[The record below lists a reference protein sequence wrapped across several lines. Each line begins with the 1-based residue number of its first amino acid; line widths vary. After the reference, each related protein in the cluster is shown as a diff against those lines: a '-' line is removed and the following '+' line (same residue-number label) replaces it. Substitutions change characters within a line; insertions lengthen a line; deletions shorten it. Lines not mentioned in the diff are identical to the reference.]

1 METEPGAQSRG
12 RAGGLELIKPLLQ
25 DDAPWKRRFRLPR
38 IYVELAPG
46 NPEHVLVVSNKSGT
60 YELYAYDLRT
70 GSLRQAT
77 SRASGTIYGTIS
89 PDGSHIY
96 YMDDK
101 KGNETGHIVRV
112 SFGGGSEPQDMTPG
126 MPEYTLVDPLVDGT
140 SSHMGITVPGPEGF
154 DTYVVDIIGGS
165 AQEPRM
171 VNRSKKTAAGPVFS
185 KDGRVSVVASTDR
198 FGGLDFSL
206 ISLDTRSGNR
216 LAELADESSRIEP
229 SDFSPVAGDQR
240 VLAASNRSGVMRPLL
255 WDAVKE
261 TRTDLDIRSLE
272 GDVAGMGWSPD
283 AKRILLCQT
292 NRATTRLWLYDLEA
306 SELTRVAH
314 PEGFVASAC
323 FRTNDSL
330 LMTWQDSTNPT
341 QLLALNLRD
350 PSAPPGRYLEPGD
363 VPGSRPWRSASFRSS
378 DGQEVQ
384 CWYATPDGE
393 GPFATILE
401 THGGPTA
408 AQFNVFA
415 PRSQVW
421 LDHGFAYASVNYRGS
436 TTFGKEFEKKIIGDV
451 GHWEVE
457 DIVAGREWLIKNGI
471 ARPDE
476 VFLTGWS
483 YGGYLTLQ
491 AMGVCPELWAG
502 GMGGVVVADWVTE
515 YEDEPDA
522 MKGYD
527 VALHGGPP
535 ADKLEEYR
543 RASPINY
550 LEGLAAPLIIIQG
563 RNDVRDPPRQV
574 DLYEAKAKA
583 LGKDVKV
590 VWFETGHAG
599 SGMNVELAIGH
610 QETMLRWMFD
620 VLAAKERQANQGSG
634 NAHG

>member
-1 METEPGAQSRG
+1 M
-12 RAGGLELIKPLLQ
+12 
-25 DDAPWKRRFRLPR
+25 
-38 IYVELAPG
+38 
-46 NPEHVLVVSNKSGT
+46 LVASNRSGT
-60 YELYAYDLRT
+60 YELYAYDLGT
-70 GSLRQAT
+70 DSLRQAT
-77 SRASGTIYGTIS
+77 SRPSGTIYGMIS
-89 PDGSHIY
+89 PDGGHIY

-101 KGNETGHIVRV
+101 KGNETGHVVRV
-112 SFGGGSEPQDMTPG
+112 PFGGGSEPQDMTPG
-126 MPEYTLVDPLVDGT
+126 MPEYTLVDPFVDGT

-154 DTYVVDIIGGS
+154 DTYVLDLTGDS
-165 AQEPRM
+165 TSEPRAI
-171 VNRSKKTAAGPVFS
+171 NRSKKTAFGPVFS
-185 KDGRVSVVASTDR
+185 NDGRVSVVASTDR
-198 FGGLDFSL
+198 FGGLDFTL
-206 ISLDTRSGNR
+206 ISFDTRDGKK

-229 SDFSPVAGDQR
+229 SEFSPLAGDQR
-240 VLAASNRSGVMRPLL
+240 LLAASNRSGAMRPLL
-255 WDAVKE
+255 WDAARG
-261 TRTDLDIRSLE
+261 TRTDLEVGGLE

-283 AKRILLCQT
+283 AKTVLLCQT
-292 NRATTRLWLYDLEA
+292 DRATTRLWLYDIA
-306 SELTRVAH
+306 APGLTKVAH
-314 PEGFVASAC
+314 PEGTIASAC
-323 FRTNDSL
+323 FRSKDSL
-330 LMTWQDSTNPT
+330 LVAWQDSANPT
-341 QLLALNLRD
+341 QLLELNPRN
-350 PSAPPGRYLEPGD
+350 PSAPPKRYLAPED
-363 VPGSRPWRSASFRSS
+363 VPKSRPWRSASFTSS

-384 CWYATPDGE
+384 CWYATPEGE

-408 AQFNVFA
+408 AQFNAFA

-457 DIVAGREWLIKNGI
+457 DMVAGREWLIRQGI
-471 ARPDE
+471 ARPEE

-483 YGGYLTLQ
+483 YGGYLTLH
-491 AMGVCPELWAG
+491 AMGMRPELWAG

-527 VALHGGPP
+527 VALHGGTP
-535 ADKLEEYR
+535 AEKLEEYR

-550 LEGLAAPLIIIQG
+550 LERLAAPLIIIQG

-574 DLYEAKAKA
+574 DLYEAKAKS

-610 QETMLRWMFD
+610 QETMLRWMHE
-620 VLAAKERQANQGSG
+620 LLEAKEGRASQGSG
-634 NAHG
+634 TSHG